1 MKKRR
6 ATASGT
12 ATNIPGRKRTRAS
25 RQEDGTVTRGAN
37 LWGLAG
43 RREMM
48 EMRKL
53 WQLRMPRR

>member
-1 MKKRR
+1 MEKRR
-6 ATASGT
+6 ATTSG
-12 ATNIPGRKRTRAS
+12 ATTTIPGRKRTRTSTHGDAMS
-25 RQEDGTVTRGAN
+25 TRGAN

>member
-1 MKKRR
+1 MEKRK

-12 ATNIPGRKRTRAS
+12 TSTIGRRKRTRAS
-25 RQEDGTVTRGAN
+25 KHGDATSTRTAN

>member
-1 MKKRR
+1 MEKQRE
-6 ATASGT
+6 TASGT
-12 ATNIPGRKRTRAS
+12 NSTIARRKSTQTSTHGDAGSIRA
-25 RQEDGTVTRGAN
+25 AN

-48 EMRKL
+48 EMRKF